1 MVRPRSSPEK
11 RDGAENNLE
20 NNDSD
25 RDVGGGGGGNAAEDV
40 AENLA
45 EGVDSIEIA
54 EREDLELE
62 AGLFGA
68 ETQEEVAEEEDED
81 GGGGGKGAS
90 AFSSN
95 SASTKTNPEESG
107 ESGSRQRH
115 ASVQRVEHLHRFSLP
130 APPSADTQP
139 IVNVLPG
146 PVVSLTKSSYLF
158 VSKHIFILSHILK

>member
-11 RDGAENNLE
+11 REGAENLE
-20 NNDSD
+20 NSNDSD
-25 RDVGGGGGGNAAEDV
+25 RDGRGGGNAAAADA

-54 EREDLELE
+54 EREDAVE

-68 ETQEEVAEEEDED
+68 EAQEEVVEEEEEED
-81 GGGGGKGAS
+81 GGKGTAV
-90 AFSSN
+90 SN
-95 SASTKTNPEESG
+95 STSSTKTNLEEG
-107 ESGSRQRH
+107 GDRSRQRH

-130 APPSADTQP
+130 APPSTDTQP

-146 PVVSLTKSSYLF
+146 PVVSL
-158 VSKHIFILSHILK
+158 

>member
-11 RDGAENNLE
+11 REGAENLE
-20 NNDSD
+20 NSNDSD
-25 RDVGGGGGGNAAEDV
+25 RDGRGGNAAAADA

-54 EREDLELE
+54 EREDAVE

-68 ETQEEVAEEEDED
+68 EAQEEGVEEEED
-81 GGGGGKGAS
+81 GGKGTAV
-90 AFSSN
+90 SN
-95 SASTKTNPEESG
+95 STSSTKTNLEEG
-107 ESGSRQRH
+107 GDRSRQRH

-130 APPSADTQP
+130 APPSTDTQP

-146 PVVSLTKSSYLF
+146 PVVSL
-158 VSKHIFILSHILK
+158 